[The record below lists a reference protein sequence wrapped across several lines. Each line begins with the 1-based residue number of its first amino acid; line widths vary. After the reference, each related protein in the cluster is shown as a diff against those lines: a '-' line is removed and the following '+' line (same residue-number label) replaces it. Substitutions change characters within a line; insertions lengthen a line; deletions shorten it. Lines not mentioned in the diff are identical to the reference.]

1 MNKTYDAKETLLI
14 KTSFSY
20 MVSFAITMGVGIAF
34 LFISKVSIK
43 ETIGPIVI
51 TILCCA
57 LSYITYRRLKVRKD
71 ATLTIWLT
79 SFFSIA
85 IPLVAKFKYAASLG
99 WTFALSSYNSSA
111 LLVIMVFLCSLYLR
125 EKLLMTIT
133 IVSTLVWSVFV
144 YLAVTNGA
152 DYSFDAFKNGEIFHG
167 VVLTREIFFIATGVL
182 IASISYR

>member
-1 MNKTYDAKETLLI
+1 
-14 KTSFSY
+14 
-20 MVSFAITMGVGIAF
+20 
-34 LFISKVSIK
+34 
-43 ETIGPIVI
+43 
-51 TILCCA
+51 
-57 LSYITYRRLKVRKD
+57 
-71 ATLTIWLT
+71 
-79 SFFSIA
+79 
-85 IPLVAKFKYAASLG
+85 VAKFKYAASLG

-133 IVSTLVWSVFV
+133 IVSTIVWSVFV

-182 IASISYR
+182 IASISYRWVMIVNQFVRRTSVQHNEIQKRISQMKDMNGVLRIICQTSSVKLNHRMNS